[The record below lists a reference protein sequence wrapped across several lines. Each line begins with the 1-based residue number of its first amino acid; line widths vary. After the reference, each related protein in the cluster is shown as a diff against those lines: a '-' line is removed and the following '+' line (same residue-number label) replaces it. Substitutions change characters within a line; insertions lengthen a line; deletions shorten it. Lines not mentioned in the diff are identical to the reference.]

1 MICVNM
7 PKIDYV
13 FFFLF
18 SFALCLVSTR
28 SRAEEINYIP
38 FWTMNFILIIQK
50 RETSDKRENNGYE
63 TRKQLNINLIT
74 MHRERER
81 TRLKQAIQQAYTTK
95 DSVRNG
101 IKEVQ

>member
-1 MICVNM
+1 
-7 PKIDYV
+7 
-13 FFFLF
+13 
-18 SFALCLVSTR
+18 
-28 SRAEEINYIP
+28 
-38 FWTMNFILIIQK
+38 MNFILIIQK

-95 DSVRNG
+95 DSVCNG